1 MTIMTTMAI
10 QSPADVKR
18 LNKALDASHK
28 RLMASKKKV
37 VLQYLR
43 SIDPDLD
50 KRIAKDKGSKPSK

>member
-1 MTIMTTMAI
+1 MAI
-10 QSPADVKR
+10 QSPTDVKR

-50 KRIAKDKGSKPSK
+50 KRIAKDRGFKPSK